1 MNLIVNTK
9 IVFLIPIAEINGNW
23 RCMFIFMEAISE
35 KFTFSHTSIY
45 KVTELQGD
53 TGKEEQCYRVTEL

>member
-1 MNLIVNTK
+1 
-9 IVFLIPIAEINGNW
+9 
-23 RCMFIFMEAISE
+23 MFIFMEAISE